1 MGGAGLEGMNQNAN
15 LRRSPYCSRRALEYE
30 TPSPSGT
37 KVWQRS
43 RTTLRLR
50 GCPLRRLLRR
60 HDRLRHAR
68 PWGATERPGMDR
80 DDLEDEKSG
89 ILQRL
94 FDAVFGRSEAT
105 KKK

>member
-1 MGGAGLEGMNQNAN
+1 
-15 LRRSPYCSRRALEYE
+15 
-30 TPSPSGT
+30 
-37 KVWQRS
+37 
-43 RTTLRLR
+43 
-50 GCPLRRLLRR
+50 
-60 HDRLRHAR
+60 
-68 PWGATERPGMDR
+68 MDR